1 MDSFAHSRVLSR
13 LYTLNLNRVASSRRQ
28 GKAKVVASERAHSR
42 AVGMTP
48 HEPPRL
54 PPPWFDREATTSK
67 MSTVGSTPGGP
78 KIVVAKLGP
87 FHRVSDCSTVHLVQV
102 APNCYQK
109 ADFVSSYVLLG

>member
-54 PPPWFDREATTSK
+54 PPPWFDREATSK
-67 MSTVGSTPGGP
+67 MSTVGSTPGGT
-78 KIVVAKLGP
+78 KIVVAEMGP
-87 FHRVSDCSTVHLVQV
+87 FHRVPD
-102 APNCYQK
+102 
-109 ADFVSSYVLLG
+109 

>member
-13 LYTLNLNRVASSRRQ
+13 LYTLNLNRVATSRRQ
-28 GKAKVVASERAHSR
+28 GKADVVASERAHSR

-67 MSTVGSTPGGP
+67 MSTVGSTPGGT
-78 KIVVAKLGP
+78 KIVVAEM
-87 FHRVSDCSTVHLVQV
+87 
-102 APNCYQK
+102 AE
-109 ADFVSSYVLLG
+109 LLPEGLLCQQLRPPRITRAR